1 MQIASVT
8 YAPIVQARTEPEL
21 VSDKSVALAE
31 GSTLSALQE
40 AEDSSNSGRQS
51 EQKPTDRLAS
61 EAENSRSEVQFTD
74 DELQMIR
81 QLESRDREV
90 RAHEQAHKSV
100 GGQYAGA
107 ISYTY
112 QRGPDGVNYAIGG
125 EVSISV
131 SPVQGDPQATIEK
144 ADTVRRAA
152 LAPAEPSAQDR
163 SVAAQATQLKAE
175 ALSELNQQQAE
186 EAAARREED
195 TASQE
200 SGETSASS
208 DTNNESGESATGE
221 EQSTVTDIS
230 ALNTA
235 DDAVTSDAV
244 SAPVVA
250 DISDGRLSPQ
260 SFANL
265 LAADIARKSA
275 MAVFED
281 INAQLDSPVAAQ
293 GANTLDEMA

>member
-100 GGQYAGA
+100 GGQYTGA

-230 ALNTA
+230 TLNTA